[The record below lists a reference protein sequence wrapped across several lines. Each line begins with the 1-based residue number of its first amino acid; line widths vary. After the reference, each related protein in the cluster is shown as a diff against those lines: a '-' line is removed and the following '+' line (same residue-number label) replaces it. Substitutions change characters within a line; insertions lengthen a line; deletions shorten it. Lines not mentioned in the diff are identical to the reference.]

1 MNKGWTVDSAKRF
14 FEQKS
19 KSNIWV
25 GKDLRSDAIFVY
37 IAKFN
42 VEEKPEPKKLR
53 EVLHDIDFGGCGDIL
68 K

>member
-1 MNKGWTVDSAKRF
+1 MLMNKGWTVDSAKRF

-19 KSNIWV
+19 KDSI
-25 GKDLRSDAIFVY
+25 
-37 IAKFN
+37 KFN

-53 EVLHDIDFGGCGDIL
+53 EVLYDIDFGDCGDIL